1 MNDPQQP
8 LPLSAVLDIVER
20 RRRRRSRVQTV
31 AGSALGVA
39 AAGIAGVIVVTLR
52 PDPADVPSAA
62 SRPPV
67 TSSAPA
73 AAPPAAAAPPD
84 RIPTDPS
91 MAPPPFDP
99 AYLEPG
105 FVEGLADSILT
116 GGTNPD
122 HVRQVDDAIALADA
136 WGLEL
141 YPAAK
146 AVAAKAALTRTDID
160 PHDPDGDDALV
171 RRFEEAGYTDEYAEQ
186 LAEAWMTDNRTAK
199 IIGALVIDAGCCG

>member
-1 MNDPQQP
+1 MNDPRRP

-52 PDPADVPSAA
+52 PDPAEVPAA
-62 SRPPV
+62 ARPPV

-73 AAPPAAAAPPD
+73 AAPPAVAAPSGRLPA
-84 RIPTDPS
+84 DPS
-91 MAPPPFDP
+91 PGAPPPFDP

-105 FVEGLADSILT
+105 YVEGLADSILT
-116 GGTNPD
+116 GGSDPEQARR
-122 HVRQVDDAIALADA
+122 VADAQALADA

-146 AVAAKAALTRTDID
+146 AVAAKAGLTGVDID
-160 PHDPDGDDALV
+160 PRDPDGDEELV
-171 RRFEEAGYTDEYAEQ
+171 SRFEQAGYTDEYAAE
-186 LAEAWMTDNRTAK
+186 LAAAWSTDSRTAK
-199 IIGALVIDAGCCG
+199 IVGALVVEAGCCG